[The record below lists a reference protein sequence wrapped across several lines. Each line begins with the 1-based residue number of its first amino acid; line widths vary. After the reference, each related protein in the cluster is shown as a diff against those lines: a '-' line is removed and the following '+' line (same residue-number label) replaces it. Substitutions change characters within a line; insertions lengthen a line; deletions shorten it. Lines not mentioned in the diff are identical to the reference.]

1 MYQRSQPKKWYVY
14 VGDRLVEVV
23 HAITERDE
31 IAKASDL
38 TWQRASTLCAQTTI
52 RERRA

>member
-1 MYQRSQPKKWYVY
+1 MYKRSERKKWYVY
-14 VGDRLVEVV
+14 AGDKLVEVV
-23 HAITERDE
+23 HAITERGA

-38 TWQRASTLCAQTTI
+38 TGQSASTLCAQTTI